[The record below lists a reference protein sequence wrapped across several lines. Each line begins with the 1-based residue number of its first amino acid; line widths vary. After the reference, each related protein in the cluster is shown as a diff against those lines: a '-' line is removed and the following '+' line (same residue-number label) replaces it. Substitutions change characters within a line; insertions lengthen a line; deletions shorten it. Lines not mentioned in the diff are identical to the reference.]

1 MLVAEEGAS
10 MEVEV
15 DERKMELLRDK
26 LGGLI
31 AEQLRDS
38 REALIV
44 ELLSLE
50 TVI

>member
-1 MLVAEEGAS
+1 

-15 DERKMELLRDK
+15 DEDKMQLLRDK

-38 REALIV
+38 TEALV
-44 ELLSLE
+44 AELLTLP
-50 TVI
+50 TV